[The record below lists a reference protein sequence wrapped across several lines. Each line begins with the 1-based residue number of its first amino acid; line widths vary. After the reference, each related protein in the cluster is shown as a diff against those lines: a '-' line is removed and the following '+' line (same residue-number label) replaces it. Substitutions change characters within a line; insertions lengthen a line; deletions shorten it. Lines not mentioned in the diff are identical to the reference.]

1 MRDVVSGD
9 LRSSGDHWLRQWL
22 TRLAD
27 DVIVDI
33 NEVIWLLA
41 VDVLL
46 VSLYVGLS
54 DRFPPFVITT

>member
-1 MRDVVSGD
+1 MRDVVGGNLGSG
-9 LRSSGDHWLRQWL
+9 GDHRFRQWL
-22 TRLAD
+22 ARLAD

-46 VSLYVGLS
+46 VSLYVGFS